1 MCVCVCLCVCVCV
14 YPGLLFVGSS
24 VWLTEVFFVVME
36 RIYQT
41 VFLNKVLN

>member
-14 YPGLLFVGSS
+14 PVYFFVGSS

-36 RIYQT
+36 RIYQP
-41 VFLNKVLN
+41 VFLHKVLN